1 MKFLRVNMTDK
12 SIDTQEVPKEYA
24 GLGGRGLTSNL
35 INNEVPAAC
44 DALGPDSKLVFA
56 PGFLSGTPL
65 INTAPP
71 RFKRRT
77 LTAVPAAEPSPTSA
91 VTWDSARTGS
101 AP

>member
-1 MKFLRVNMTDK
+1 MKIIRVNMTDK
-12 SIDTQEVPKEYA
+12 RIDTQEVPPDYA
-24 GLGGRGLTSNL
+24 GLGGRALTSNL

-44 DALGPDSKLVFA
+44 DPLGPDNKLVFA

-77 LTAVPAAEPSPTSA
+77 LTAVPAGRPAAADWEQS
-91 VTWDSARTGS
+91 W
-101 AP
+101 APKD